1 MVLLCVSIKAK
12 KGAAEAYLRELRER
26 KLHEKT
32 LLEPGC
38 RKYDFFRS
46 EDDPDLVLLVENWES
61 EEAFQGHMQGENL
74 KIFVELQKAYIAD
87 IKADKFSV

>member
-26 KLHEKT
+26 KLLRRPCWSPAAGSTISSARRMTRPRADGRKLGVGGSFPGPYAGGKHE
-32 LLEPGC
+32 
-38 RKYDFFRS
+38 D
-46 EDDPDLVLLVENWES
+46 
-61 EEAFQGHMQGENL
+61 
-74 KIFVELQKAYIAD
+74 FVELQKAYIAD